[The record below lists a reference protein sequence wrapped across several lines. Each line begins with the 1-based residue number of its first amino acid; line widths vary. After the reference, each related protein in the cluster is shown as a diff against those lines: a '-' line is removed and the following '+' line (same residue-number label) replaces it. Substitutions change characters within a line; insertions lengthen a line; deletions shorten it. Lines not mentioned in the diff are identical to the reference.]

1 MRQPC
6 GAAFTLEMALASRIV
21 INGRAR
27 TSRRPTGSLGGKLA
41 KSDFID
47 LTSKARQLTVVT
59 RLHASDGSGKA
70 APVVIELDMTSF
82 CDFGCPECISADVLG
97 VARLSRGRLLDL
109 AREMA
114 EAGVRAVIL
123 TGGGE
128 PLRHHAAREVIARLQ
143 EVGIAV
149 GMITN
154 GYLLA
159 NVPVDVIA
167 EMAWIRVSLD
177 AATAG
182 TFALM
187 RPHPDGPRA
196 FERVLAGIAHA
207 VDAGGRVVSF
217 VSIVRTTGDERVTN
231 IGEIAE
237 AAALAKH
244 LGCAYFN
251 VKAMQNDDHSLFFY
265 EERDR
270 EELARQVNLALALA
284 GDGFEVARSGNIDAV
299 LRGDTAQEKS
309 YSRCA
314 SAGLRA
320 LITPEGMYP
329 CAYHRGNANL
339 RVPVAP
345 STTPFAQLW
354 QEYRP
359 DHVDPRRDCRFHC
372 ARHEANLE
380 LEVVLAAPEIGALHA
395 TPDTDLFI

>member
-207 VDAGGRVVSF
+207 VDAGDAWGRRSSRSF
-217 VSIVRTTGDERVTN
+217 ERPAMSASRT
-231 IGEIAE
+231 
-237 AAALAKH
+237 
-244 LGCAYFN
+244 
-251 VKAMQNDDHSLFFY
+251 
-265 EERDR
+265 
-270 EELARQVNLALALA
+270 LARSPKPLRWRSTS
-284 GDGFEVARSGNIDAV
+284 GAR
-299 LRGDTAQEKS
+299 T
-309 YSRCA
+309 
-314 SAGLRA
+314 
-320 LITPEGMYP
+320 
-329 CAYHRGNANL
+329 
-339 RVPVAP
+339 
-345 STTPFAQLW
+345 ST
-354 QEYRP
+354 
-359 DHVDPRRDCRFHC
+359 
-372 ARHEANLE
+372 
-380 LEVVLAAPEIGALHA
+380 
-395 TPDTDLFI
+395 